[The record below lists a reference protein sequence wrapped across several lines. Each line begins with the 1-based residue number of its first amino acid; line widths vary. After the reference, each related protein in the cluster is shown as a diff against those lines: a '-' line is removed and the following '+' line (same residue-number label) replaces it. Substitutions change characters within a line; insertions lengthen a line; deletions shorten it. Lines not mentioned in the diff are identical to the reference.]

1 MSAGRLIDGPRVVL
15 KNLINP
21 GVVMNR
27 FQNLSLDDFRAALT
41 RPQISSMQIIQAF
54 LAFGVVL
61 FAGVV
66 VLMNISLG
74 SPERELPQDFAVQT
88 IWLMTVVHLVLA
100 VIIYLAAPRIE
111 NLIYKQ
117 AKNNTATTATAIPLA
132 VQALG
137 VMRTARIVRL
147 ALYEGVA
154 LLGLVICYLAMTMNV
169 LVAHPLYWVNAA
181 TAVIMIAYVISTF
194 PNAERL
200 TTIFHEKL
208 RQAS

>member
-1 MSAGRLIDGPRVVL
+1 
-15 KNLINP
+15 
-21 GVVMNR
+21 MNR

-41 RPQISSMQIIQAF
+41 PQQMSGMQIIQAF

-66 VLMNISLG
+66 ILMYVSLG

-100 VIIYLAAPRIE
+100 IVIYLAAPRIE
-111 NLIYKQ
+111 NFIYNQ
-117 AKNNTATTATAIPLA
+117 AKNNSAASAATIPLA
-132 VQALG
+132 AQALG
-137 VMRTARIVRL
+137 VIRTARIVRL

-154 LLGLVICYLAMTMNV
+154 LLGLVICYLAVTMNV
-169 LVAHPLYWVNAA
+169 IAAHPVYWVNAA
-181 TAVIMIAYVISTF
+181 TAAIMVGFVVSTF